1 MAAAPEAPEMRAK
14 SNMHTDAS
22 PAAEPNLMVDM
33 FRLVRRNRRW
43 ILVTSA
49 VVLALGVT
57 LCILL
62 TRIYRAE
69 VLVAYS
75 APDETSQPLALL
87 ANGLG
92 SLAPLAGLG
101 NSPAGDSRAEAI
113 ATLKSRTLSLQFIE
127 QHGLMPHLFPGDWD
141 AKTGRWQ
148 GDAADAPTQ
157 AEAFKRFDEDIRG
170 VEEDATTG
178 LIRVSIDGP
187 ERDQVAAWANALV
200 NDANAYLRERALQEA
215 RSAISALEGAL
226 QKTDTLEIK
235 QIIFGLIQTHLSKAT
250 LASTRPDFAFRVID
264 AAVVPDA
271 DDYVRP
277 MPILIIALSCLLGP
291 ILGFLLALLRDAWTE
306 SR

>member
-1 MAAAPEAPEMRAK
+1 
-14 SNMHTDAS
+14 
-22 PAAEPNLMVDM
+22 
-33 FRLVRRNRRW
+33 
-43 ILVTSA
+43 
-49 VVLALGVT
+49 
-57 LCILL
+57 
-62 TRIYRAE
+62 
-69 VLVAYS
+69 
-75 APDETSQPLALL
+75 
-87 ANGLG
+87 
-92 SLAPLAGLG
+92 
-101 NSPAGDSRAEAI
+101 
-113 ATLKSRTLSLQFIE
+113 
-127 QHGLMPHLFPGDWD
+127 MPHLFPGDWD